1 MDGLSIGSE
10 FDARLRIDL
19 VALADNWRQLDAMAP
34 GAETGAVVKA
44 DAYGVG
50 IDHVVPALAAA
61 GCKTFFVATL
71 AEGAAVRRLSPDVAI
86 YVLNGLPVGAI
97 DEMVG
102 RKLRPILN
110 SRPEIAEWA
119 AAKPKSP
126 PPGIQFDTG
135 MNRLGLSQDDARALA
150 TDTNTIDNLD
160 PALIMSHLACAD
172 TPSSPNNAKQLSRF
186 DALRELF
193 PSLPASLANSAGIL
207 LGAPFQFD
215 LTRPG
220 IALYGAAAAEN
231 KALRP
236 VVTAEAPVL
245 QIRVAEAGETVG
257 YGACQTLRQ
266 TTRLATL
273 GVGYADGYLRAAG
286 SADGRVGAH
295 VFIRGKRAPLV
306 GRVSMDLMVADVTN
320 ILGVERGD
328 WAELFGGN
336 VMIDDVADRA
346 GTIGYELLTNL
357 GRRYLR
363 IYDEPKPTP

>member
-1 MDGLSIGSE
+1 MEGLPIGSE
-10 FDARLRIDL
+10 YGARLRIDL
-19 VALADNWRQLDAMAP
+19 VALADNWRQLDSMAP

-50 IDHVVPALAAA
+50 INQAVPALAAA
-61 GCKTFFVATL
+61 GCKTFFVATM
-71 AEGAAVRRLSPDVAI
+71 AEGVAVRQLSPDVAI

-102 RKLRPILN
+102 RELRPILN
-110 SRPEIAEWA
+110 SWAEIAEWA
-119 AAKPKSP
+119 AASPKSP

-150 TDTNTIDNLD
+150 ADTNIIDNLD
-160 PALIMSHLACAD
+160 PALVMSHLACAD
-172 TPSSPNNAKQLSRF
+172 ERSNPNNNEQLSRF
-186 DALRELF
+186 RALRELF
-193 PSLPASLANSAGIL
+193 PSVPASLANSAGIL

-220 IALYGAAAAEN
+220 IALYGAAAAEK
-231 KALRP
+231 KALRS

-257 YGACQTLRQ
+257 YGARQTLRQ

-286 SADGRVGAH
+286 SADDRVGAH
-295 VFIRGKRAPLV
+295 VFIRGRRAPLV
-306 GRVSMDLMVADVTN
+306 GRISMDLMVADVTN
-320 ILGVERGD
+320 IPGVERGD
-328 WAELFGGN
+328 WAELFGDN

-346 GTIGYELLTNL
+346 GTIGYELLTDL
-357 GRRYLR
+357 GRRYSR
-363 IYDEPKPTP
+363 HYDELQPQL